1 MISEVSKRTGVSES
15 IILGRKSTQ
24 LYNCVRYLYWKLLRD
39 KKRFVFRHI
48 AELCDVDTSTVQY
61 GVKRVNGL
69 LESNDEMAV
78 KMWNI
83 IKDIK

>member
-1 MISEVSKRTGVSES
+1 MISEVSKITGVPES

-24 LYNCVRYLYWKLLRD
+24 LYNCVRQLYWKLLRE
-39 KKRFVFRHI
+39 KKRFAFRHI
-48 AELCDVDTSTVQY
+48 AELCDTKTETVQY

-78 KMWNI
+78 KMWNK